1 MTVRRNTVRNRIGG
15 TSSFSSV
22 ADTVANNLADVAELA
37 DAADLGSVDR
47 KVVEVRVLSS
57 AQQATACDMGP
68 WPSGKAPPLHGG
80 DRRFESDRVH
90 LFRRSSSRVATVEY
104 LRA

>member
-1 MTVRRNTVRNRIGG
+1 MISWWIVPTC
-15 TSSFSSV
+15 
-22 ADTVANNLADVAELA
+22 ADVAEMA
-37 DAADLGSVDR
+37 DATDLGSVDR

-57 AQQATACDMGP
+57 APRSPDAGP

-90 LFRRSSSRVATVEY
+90 LMGAPVAMPCFIHHHAGVVQ
-104 LRA
+104 R